1 MPIINNDAQV
11 ILLLTSPLVRMTKDD
26 IQPLTTSDWN
36 RLALWLRQKNLKPAD
51 LLLGDPTMHLSGWID
66 QRCPAERLLALLG
79 RGVVLGI
86 AMEKWQRAGIWVLSR
101 MDADYPLKLKDRLK
115 ENAPPILYGCG
126 NQKLL
131 NADGVA
137 VVGSRKATDDD
148 LKFAFSLGESLAR
161 SGKTVVSGGAR
172 GIDST
177 AMSGAIKAEG
187 TVVGVLSD
195 SLLRLSASQSY
206 RQAIQHKN
214 AVLISP
220 YYPEAP
226 FNAGNAMGRNKYIYC
241 LAENSIVVHSG
252 RDGGTWNGAVEN
264 LKKQW
269 VPLWVKRSEDK
280 LSGNGEL
287 VSRGGQWLPEDA
299 LTHGIIH
306 LPHYSSQEE
315 MLHIT
320 EQLSVN
326 DMATLSDYN
335 NKKYKSNITSPPV
348 KVGDSSSP
356 YSLYELFCEKLK
368 VILVDGSM
376 NQREMEVLLNLTP
389 AQMNVWLKQ
398 AQDDGLI
405 KKKVKP
411 VRYELLEQVGVN
423 QQISMF

>member
-11 ILLLTSPLVRMTKDD
+11 ILLLTSPLVRTTKDD
-26 IQPLTTSDWN
+26 IQPITTSDWN

-51 LLLGDPTMHLSGWID
+51 LFLGDPAAHLSGWID
-66 QRCPAERLLALLG
+66 QRCPTERLLALLG

-126 NQKLL
+126 NPKLL
-131 NADGVA
+131 KADGIA
-137 VVGSRKATDDD
+137 VVGSRKAADDD
-148 LKFAFSLGESLAR
+148 LKFAFSLGENLAR

-172 GIDST
+172 GIDET
-177 AMSGAIKAEG
+177 AMSGAINADG

-195 SLLRLSASQSY
+195 SLLRSSASQRY
-206 RQAIQHKN
+206 RQAIRHKN

-226 FNAGNAMGRNKYIYC
+226 FSAGSAMGRNKYIYC
-241 LAENSIVVHSG
+241 LAENAIVVHSG
-252 RDGGTWNGAVEN
+252 RNGGTWNGAVEN

-280 LSGNGEL
+280 QSGNGEL
-287 VSRGGQWLPEDA
+287 VSRGGQWLSEDA
-299 LTHGIIH
+299 LTQGIIN

-315 MLHIT
+315 RLHIA

-335 NKKYKSNITSPPV
+335 NTKDKSNITSPPV
-348 KVGDSSSP
+348 KICDSA
-356 YSLYELFCEKLK
+356 SLYELFCKKLK
-368 VILVDGSM
+368 VILVDGLM

-389 AQMNVWLKQ
+389 AQMSVWLKQ

-405 KKKVKP
+405 KKKLKP
-411 VRYELLEQVGVN
+411 TRYELLDQVGDH
-423 QQISMF
+423 QQTSMF